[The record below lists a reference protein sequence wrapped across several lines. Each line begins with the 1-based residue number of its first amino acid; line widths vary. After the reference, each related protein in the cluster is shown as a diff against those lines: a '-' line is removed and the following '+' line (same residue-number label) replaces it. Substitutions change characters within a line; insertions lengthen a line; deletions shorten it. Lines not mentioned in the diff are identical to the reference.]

1 MSKLKGLLLTEGLH
15 GMISQVEG
23 LSKALDL
30 EYFHEKIE
38 LNNFWKLIPPSL
50 TPVKKYVFKNNID
63 KEFDIIISCGRKS
76 VIPSIYLKKNSNKK
90 IINIHIQNPK
100 VSLNNFNYIIAPEHD
115 GISGKN
121 VISSKGALHYLT
133 IEEIEKSRDYL
144 QNKSN
149 TKKDILTL
157 ILGGPT
163 KYYDYSTQNIKSIFS
178 NIKNLT
184 EKNNLHLIVI
194 PSNRTPVETVSLAK
208 SELMK
213 DTTIIETV
221 DKKAYLSALCLAK
234 YIVVTCDSSSMISEA
249 ALTGK
254 PVYVAMIETK
264 RNDKRFKEFR
274 KLFENMNILRKLDDK
289 LETWSYE
296 KLDEAN
302 RVAELIKLK

>member
-1 MSKLKGLLLTEGLH
+1 MKLFSVFLGGRADKCNIELH
-15 GMISQVEG
+15 DVVFTLG
-23 LSKALDL
+23 
-30 EYFHEKIE
+30 EKIE
-38 LNNFWKLIPPSL
+38 DSYNDLLGKWFGLPDRL
-50 TPVKKYVFKNNID
+50 HID
-63 KEFDIIISCGRKS
+63 SWVE
-76 VIPSIYLKKNSNKK
+76 
-90 IINIHIQNPK
+90 INMVEGYK
-100 VSLNNFNYIIAPEHD
+100 VSLSKE
-115 GISGKN
+115 KN
-121 VISSKGALHYLT
+121 KT
-133 IEEIEKSRDYL
+133 
-144 QNKSN
+144 NK
-149 TKKDILTL
+149 KKDILTL

-163 KYYDYSTQNIKSIFS
+163 KYYNYSTQNIKSIFS

-194 PSNRTPVETVSLAK
+194 PSNRTPMETVSLAK
-208 SELMK
+208 SELIN

-302 RVAELIKLK
+302 RVSKLIKLK